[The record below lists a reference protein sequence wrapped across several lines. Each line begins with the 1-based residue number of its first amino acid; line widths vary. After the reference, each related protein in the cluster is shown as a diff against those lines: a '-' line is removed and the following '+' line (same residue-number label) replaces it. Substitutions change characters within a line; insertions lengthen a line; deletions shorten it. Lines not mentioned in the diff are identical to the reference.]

1 MKHIISRIVG
11 LVAVAA
17 ATVSAVNLS
26 AAEPGSIESVTR
38 KDGKLLTTQGGQALP
53 VEKNFTFA
61 GEIEVTTNAT
71 YAVKGG
77 KARELKDGQVLQN
90 DGMLLSPDGSLT
102 PVADHV
108 VMRAGRPVLVKDGEG
123 SPLTQELVLGDGTRV
138 ATDGTVTR
146 NGQRKKML
154 DGQLIKLDGSV
165 LPVKDTVVLMNG
177 KVTLQ
182 KDGSSISLR
191 PGQTMM
197 MSEGTKVFS
206 EGYLITRGGQRVPL
220 VEGKIVTLE
229 GVVTR

>member
-1 MKHIISRIVG
+1 MKQIISRIVG

-17 ATVSAVNLS
+17 ATASVVKLS
-26 AAEPGSIESVTR
+26 AGEPGAIESVTR

-61 GEIEVTTNAT
+61 GDIEITTNAT

-90 DGMLLSPDGSLT
+90 DGMLLNPDGSLT

-108 VMRAGRPVLVKDGEG
+108 VMRAGRPVLVKDGES
-123 SPLTQELVLGDGTRV
+123 SPLTQELALGDGTRV

-220 VEGKIVTLE
+220 IEGKIVTLE